1 MTFKSKS
8 QTPERTASRDF
19 HMGKIC
25 FCLSCGFC
33 FLLVLRN
40 SEAAVQ
46 YMGRGLS
53 LCTETVIPS
62 LFPFMVISEL
72 LVSSGT
78 GEALGRLL
86 AKPMKW
92 LFGLSGAGCS
102 AVVLG
107 SMCGFP
113 IGASTAVALYDKNVI
128 SKRECEHLLTF
139 SNHPSSAFLVTAV
152 GVSLFNDRRLGLILY
167 LIVLASAFFLGF
179 ILRFFLRGK
188 QGDDT
193 MGEHPH
199 FPSGLHPGG
208 ITMLTDAVSHAA
220 TSMLTVSAYVVFFSA
235 LTGVITSALSD
246 FSGVSPT
253 LAACICGFFEL
264 SGGVSAAANL
274 GNQTQSVL
282 LPIVLTAM
290 IAGWS
295 GLSVHCQILSICGG
309 RGLSFKPYFIAKALQ
324 GILCGLLTWGVLSVM
339 EPADLPRV
347 SETVATL
354 LPRISSM
361 GVLYPFM
368 TVTSHVGLILGTLL
382 LLARRFSSA
391 SFASKRGNR

>member
-1 MTFKSKS
+1 MTLK
-8 QTPERTASRDF
+8 TREHITSRNF
-19 HMGKIC
+19 HTGKIS
-25 FCLSCGFC
+25 FWLLCGFC

-53 LCTETVIPS
+53 LCAQTVIPS

-72 LVSSGT
+72 LVASGA

-152 GVSLFNDRRLGLILY
+152 GVSLFQDHRLGLILY
-167 LIVLASAFFLGF
+167 LVVLGSAFFTGF

-188 QGDDT
+188 EGDDAS
-193 MGEHPH
+193 GEHPH

-208 ITMLTDAVSHAA
+208 ISMLTDAVSHAA
-220 TSMLTVSAYVVFFSA
+220 ASMLIVSAYVVFFSA
-235 LTGVITSALSD
+235 LTGVITTAISD
-246 FSGVSPT
+246 IGGHRPT
-253 LAACICGFFEL
+253 LFACICGFFEL
-264 SGGVSAAANL
+264 SGGVSAAASL
-274 GNQTQSVL
+274 GSKTQNVL
-282 LPIVLTAM
+282 LPIVLTA
-290 IAGWS
+290 IISGWS

-309 RGLSFKPYFIAKALQ
+309 RGLSFKPYFIAKAIQSL
-324 GILCGLLTWGVLSVM
+324 LCGLLMWGILSVM
-339 EPADLPRV
+339 NPADLPKV
-347 SETVATL
+347 SETVAIL
-354 LPRISSM
+354 LPRISSL
-361 GVLYPFM
+361 GILYPFM
-368 TVTSHVGLILGTLL
+368 TIASHIGLTLGTLL
-382 LLARRFSSA
+382 CFARRASSG
-391 SFASKRGNR
+391 SCLPQGRDR